1 MTIWEIILTI
11 ITTLLGGTNILQLI
25 QAKQLKAKLATE
37 TESVAIA
44 NMQHVIETMRAEIDR
59 LNTKVADLE
68 AKNKE
73 YEAIISKLKL

>member
-73 YEAIISKLKL
+73 YEAIISKIKL

>member
-1 MTIWEIILTI
+1 MTLAEILLTI
-11 ITTLLGGTNILQLI
+11 ATTLLGGTNILQLI

-44 NMQHVIETMRAEIDR
+44 NMQHVIETMREEIDR

>member
-1 MTIWEIILTI
+1 MTYAEIFLTI
-11 ITTLLGGTNILQLI
+11 ATALLGGTNILQLI

-44 NMQHVIETMRAEIDR
+44 NMQHVIETMREEIDR
-59 LNTKVADLE
+59 LNSKVADLE
-68 AKNKE
+68 EKNRE